1 MASMLT
7 GRCAVCYMLFAL
19 KHTAR
24 LHQVPLNAAEATQYV
39 QLFLQLRQMFGST
52 KLISCAVTSVPNA
65 DDGWGWFDFEAM
77 TPVVDFYNVMSYDY
91 YSDSNFHC
99 GHNSPL
105 TASPH
110 DPEHVG
116 SITNTTE

>member
-1 MASMLT
+1 MS
-7 GRCAVCYMLFAL
+7 YMLFTL
-19 KHTAR
+19 KHTSR
-24 LHQVPLNAAEATQYV
+24 LHQVPLNAAEAAQYA

-105 TASPH
+105 AASPR
-110 DPEHVG
+110 DPERVG